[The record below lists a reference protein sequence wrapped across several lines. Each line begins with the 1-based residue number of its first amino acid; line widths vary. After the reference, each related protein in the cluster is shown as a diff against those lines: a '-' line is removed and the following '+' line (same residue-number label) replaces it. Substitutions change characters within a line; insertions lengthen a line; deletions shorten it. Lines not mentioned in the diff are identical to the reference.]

1 MSAPELKPCPFCGGE
16 ADFNIGEQGNGLP
29 WHYIECSECSACGPN
44 IEYAAHNIAVKEC
57 LAEAWNTRADLCD
70 PMQDER
76 VKALVEAVKGMPQDW
91 YDDNCDCKS
100 CDTLRAALR
109 DMGVE

>member
-1 MSAPELKPCPFCGGE
+1 MSAP
-16 ADFNIGEQGNGLP
+16 DRIWSNGLGV
-29 WHYIECSECSACGPN
+29 YG
-44 IEYAAHNIAVKEC
+44 EYAGFGGTEYV
-57 LAEAWNTRADLCD
+57 RADLCD

-91 YDDNCDCKS
+91 YDDNCDCKP
-100 CDTLRAALR
+100 CDALRAALR